1 MEQEVLER
9 EITRLNSKSISA
21 TTTQAAAAKESC

>member
-1 MEQEVLER
+1 MLER

-21 TTTQAAAAKESC
+21 TTTQAAAAKESI